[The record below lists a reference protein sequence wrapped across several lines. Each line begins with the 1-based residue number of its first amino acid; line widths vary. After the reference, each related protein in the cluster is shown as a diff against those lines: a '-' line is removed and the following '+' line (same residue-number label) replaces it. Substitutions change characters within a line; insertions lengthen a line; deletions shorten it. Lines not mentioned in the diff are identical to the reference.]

1 MKTIKSWKII
11 TELGEY
17 FRKGLLKVAR
27 RNDLEIQ
34 TNGLAAIQT
43 FSFDKWHNQRKT
55 FLTKEMLSLGWLA
68 TTAFY
73 ASTEH
78 SKERIDDYLT
88 DLDKI
93 FETLKG
99 MDFDDALTLENLGDL
114 CQTGFKRLN

>member
-1 MKTIKSWKII
+1 
-11 TELGEY
+11 
-17 FRKGLLKVAR
+17 
-27 RNDLEIQ
+27 
-34 TNGLAAIQT
+34 
-43 FSFDKWHNQRKT
+43 
-55 FLTKEMLSLGWLA
+55 MLSLGWLA

-99 MDFDDALTLENLGDL
+99 MDFDDALTLEKLGDL
-114 CQTGFKRLN
+114 CQTGYKRLN